1 MKSPESL
8 SPDLRAAMRDVRIYR
23 IDGPDAAPRIAEDH
37 VVFEDTVTIMV
48 QDVGNFT
55 LMCTP
60 TDVKALAVGFA
71 FAEGMIDSADD
82 IIGITIAKDDPNVVA
97 LEVEDPSHVTTRRN
111 MIVATSCG
119 MCGQRTL
126 EALLERTEP
135 CEHTTSITPANLLA
149 VTEHLL
155 AMQDLFRVTG
165 GSHAA
170 GVFDT
175 DANVIAFGED
185 IGRHTALDKAVGKC
199 LLAGRDPAGC
209 VAALS
214 GRASFEMVAK
224 AARAG
229 IEIVAAV
236 SAPSSFAV
244 EAAEKWGVTL
254 CGFVRP
260 PRANVYT
267 HGERIVAGRG
277 ADA

>member
-8 SPDLRAAMRDVRIYR
+8 SPDLQAAMRDVRIYR

-60 TDVKALAVGFA
+60 TDVEALAVGFA

-82 IIGITIAKDDPNVVA
+82 VLSITPGKDDPNVVA
-97 LEVEDPSHVTTRRN
+97 LEVEDPAHVTTRRN

-126 EALLERTEP
+126 DALLAPTQP
-135 CEHTTSITPANLLA
+135 CPETVTMTRENLLE

-155 AMQDLFRVTG
+155 DMQHLFRATG

-170 GVFDT
+170 AVFDAQ
-175 DANVIAFGED
+175 ANMLAFGED
-185 IGRHTALDKAVGKC
+185 IGRHTALDKAIGKC
-199 LLAGRDPAGC
+199 LLAGRPLAGC

-244 EAAEKWGVTL
+244 DAAQRWGVTL

-267 HGERIVAGRG
+267 HPQRIEGLVS
-277 ADA
+277 